1 MRTLLALVLIAVLAI
16 TGVAVEHS
24 PLPGHRPLLLHKQAT
39 EESGPVTE
47 VHTVT
52 VDGVRRTYRSIVP
65 AQPTSRLPLLIVLH
79 GRGQS
84 EPAVLSQTGFFE
96 LVQQRQAVLVLPD
109 GEQRSWNAGDSCC
122 GFAGSHQ
129 APDVPFVTAIVTD
142 AVRRWPIDA
151 ARVYLVGYSNGGKLA
166 YSSMCAH
173 PTLFAAVAT
182 YGAVPLV
189 PCNREPPQ
197 CRPCL
202 PSAPQTR
209 YCLSTASQV
218 VTRRCRRCRRQ
229 WPGCGPRT
237 VVQARC

>member
-1 MRTLLALVLIAVLAI
+1 VNV
-16 TGVAVEHS
+16 
-24 PLPGHRPLLLHKQAT
+24 PLHRPGSAHQRAT
-39 EESGPVTE
+39 AADRAARTRS
-47 VHTVT
+47 
-52 VDGVRRTYRSIVP
+52 VRARR
-65 AQPTSRLPLLIVLH
+65 AQPNRVLRA
-79 GRGQS
+79 G
-84 EPAVLSQTGFFE
+84 PATADCAGVT
-96 LVQQRQAVLVLPD
+96 D

-122 GFAGSHQ
+122 GFAGSHL
-129 APDVPFVTAIVTD
+129 APDVPFVAAIVTD

-237 VVQARC
+237 VVQAWC

>member
-1 MRTLLALVLIAVLAI
+1 
-16 TGVAVEHS
+16 
-24 PLPGHRPLLLHKQAT
+24 
-39 EESGPVTE
+39 
-47 VHTVT
+47 
-52 VDGVRRTYRSIVP
+52 
-65 AQPTSRLPLLIVLH
+65 VLH

-96 LVQQRQAVLVLPD
+96 LVQQRQTVLVLPD

-122 GFAGSHQ
+122 GFAGSHL
-129 APDVPFVTAIVTD
+129 APDVPFVAAIVTD

-209 YCLSTASQV
+209 YCLSTESQV
-218 VTRRCRRCRRQ
+218 GTRRCRPCRRQ
-229 WPGCGPRT
+229 WRGCGART
-237 VVQARC
+237 DVPARR